1 MAPLDIP
8 TEDLEADFNGV
19 SAHVIDGKVYYIDY
33 GMMTGS
39 VYYNK
44 DMWEKA
50 GLTDAD
56 IPKTWDEM
64 IEVAKKLTIKDGDK
78 IVQAGLNFNDDFH
91 QNYLLGLNY
100 QLGENLFKEDG
111 VTPNVNSDAMK
122 KVMQMLVDMYDVVAS
137 VPRTSVR
144 KQQTASDRDS
154 QPWSSSGDTTTTL

>member
-8 TEDLEADFNGV
+8 VEDLEQDFNGV

-44 DMWEKA
+44 EMWKEA
-50 GLTDAD
+50 GLTDDD

-64 IEVAKKLTIKDGDK
+64 IEVAKKLTIKDGDN
-78 IVQAGLNFNDDFH
+78 IVQAGLNFNNDFH

-111 VTPNVNSDAMK
+111 KTPNVNSDAMK
-122 KVMQMLVDMYDVVAS
+122 KVMQMLVDMYDKDQIRCV
-137 VPRTSVR
+137 
-144 KQQTASDRDS
+144 
-154 QPWSSSGDTTTTL
+154 

>member
-1 MAPLDIP
+1 MYITAIMRILSTIWLRLIFLLRIW
-8 TEDLEADFNGV
+8 EQDFNGV

-44 DMWEKA
+44 EMWKEA
-50 GLTDAD
+50 GLTDDD

-64 IEVAKKLTIKDGDK
+64 IEVAKKLTIKDGDN
-78 IVQAGLNFNDDFH
+78 IVQAGLNFNNDFH

-111 VTPNVNSDAMK
+111 KTPMSIRM
-122 KVMQMLVDMYDVVAS
+122 
-137 VPRTSVR
+137 P
-144 KQQTASDRDS
+144 
-154 QPWSSSGDTTTTL
+154 